1 MSQRQVPTA
10 EGTTPSAQ
18 EGDLHAAW
26 RDFSRLVQTLIVR
39 QVRRE
44 RAKTTPDDP
53 SPKGEAPDHLP
64 KAAAP
69 SCRRGT
75 TAHPLS
81 PGEGH
86 GA

>member
-18 EGDLHAAW
+18 ESDLHAAW

-39 QVRRE
+39 QARRE
-44 RAKTTPDDP
+44 RAKTTPDEP
-53 SPKGEAPDHLP
+53 SPKAEAPDHLP
-64 KAAAP
+64 ASAAP
-69 SCRRGT
+69 SCCRGT
-75 TAHPLS
+75 AAHPLS
-81 PGEGH
+81 PEEGR

>member
-10 EGTTPSAQ
+10 EETTPSAV

-44 RAKTTPDDP
+44 RAKTTLDDP
-53 SPKGEAPDHLP
+53 SPKAEAPDHLP
-64 KAAAP
+64 KSAAP

-75 TAHPLS
+75 TAHPLL
-81 PGEGH
+81 PGEGG